1 MKLSA
6 GEEYGLRCLLQIGRR
21 QRETGGG
28 LSISEI
34 SQVEGLSIPN
44 VAKLM
49 RLLRLGEFVESVRG
63 QAGGYRL
70 AQSADLIVVGDVLTA
85 LGGRLFTPEF
95 CEEHAGQEL
104 LCTHS
109 VDCSIRSLWTS
120 VQSMIDQLLSRVT
133 LNDLLGEEQAMDA
146 CLQNVTDELIQVS
159 G

>member
-34 SQVEGLSIPN
+34 SHMEGLSAPN

-49 RLLRLGEFVESVRG
+49 RRLRLGGFVESSRG
-63 QAGGYRL
+63 QSGGYRL
-70 AQSADLIVVGDVLTA
+70 SQSADMIVVGDVLAA
-85 LGGRLFTPEF
+85 LGGRMFDPEF
-95 CEEHAGQEL
+95 CEDHAGREG

-133 LNDLLGEEQAMDA
+133 LDDLLGEEQAMDA
-146 CLQNVTDELIQVS
+146 CLQNVTEELIQVS

>member
-21 QRETGGG
+21 QKETGGG
-28 LSISEI
+28 LSIPEI
-34 SQVEGLSIPN
+34 SQMEGLSIPH

-49 RLLRLGEFVESVRG
+49 RLLRLGGFVASVRG
-63 QAGGYRL
+63 QSGGYRL
-70 AQSADLIVVGDVLTA
+70 AQSADLIVVGDVLEA
-85 LGGRLFTPEF
+85 LGGRLFSPEF
-95 CEEHAGQEL
+95 CEEHAGQEA

-109 VDCSIRSLWTS
+109 VDCSIRSLWSS
-120 VQSMIDQLLSRVT
+120 VQSVIDQLLSRVT
-133 LNDLLGEEQAMDA
+133 LDDLLGEEQAMDA

>member
-21 QRETGGG
+21 QKETGGG
-28 LSISEI
+28 LSIPEI
-34 SQVEGLSIPN
+34 SQMEGLSIPH

-49 RLLRLGEFVESVRG
+49 RLLRLEGFVESVRG
-63 QAGGYRL
+63 QSGGYRL
-70 AQSADLIVVGDVLTA
+70 AQSADLIVVGDVLEA
-85 LGGRLFTPEF
+85 LGGRLFSPEF
-95 CEEHAGQEL
+95 CEEHAGQEA

-109 VDCSIRSLWTS
+109 VDCSIRSLWSS
-120 VQSMIDQLLSRVT
+120 VQSVIDQLLSRVT
-133 LNDLLGEEQAMDA
+133 LDDLLGEEQAMDA

>member
-21 QRETGGG
+21 QKETGGG
-28 LSISEI
+28 LSIPEI
-34 SQVEGLSIPN
+34 SQMEGLSIPH

-49 RLLRLGEFVESVRG
+49 RLLRLEGFVESVRG
-63 QAGGYRL
+63 QSGGYRL
-70 AQSADLIVVGDVLTA
+70 AQSADLIVVGDVLEA
-85 LGGRLFTPEF
+85 LGGRLFSPEF
-95 CEEHAGQEL
+95 CEEHAGQEA

-109 VDCSIRSLWTS
+109 VDCSIRSLWSS
-120 VQSMIDQLLSRVT
+120 VQSVIDQLLSRVT
-133 LNDLLGEEQAMDA
+133 LNDLLGEEQTMDA

>member
-21 QRETGGG
+21 QKETGDG
-28 LSISEI
+28 LSIPEI
-34 SQVEGLSIPN
+34 SQIEGLSIPN

-49 RLLRLGEFVESVRG
+49 RLLRMGGFVESVRG
-63 QAGGYRL
+63 QSGGYRL
-70 AQSADLIVVGDVLTA
+70 AKSADLIVVGDVLGA
-85 LGGRLFTPEF
+85 LGGRLFSPEF
-95 CEEHAGQEL
+95 CDEHAGRGE

-120 VQSMIDQLLSRVT
+120 VQSIIDRMLSRVT
-133 LNDLLGEEQAMDA
+133 LDDLLGEEQAMDA
-146 CLQNVTDELIQVS
+146 CLRNVTEELIQVS

>member
-21 QRETGGG
+21 QKETGGG
-28 LSISEI
+28 LSIPEI
-34 SQVEGLSIPN
+34 SQMEGLSIPN

-49 RLLRLGEFVESVRG
+49 RLLRLGGFVASVRG
-63 QAGGYRL
+63 QSGGYRL
-70 AQSADLIVVGDVLTA
+70 AQSADLIVVGDVLEA
-85 LGGRLFTPEF
+85 LGGRLFSPEF
-95 CEEHAGQEL
+95 CEEHAGQEA

-109 VDCSIRSLWTS
+109 VDCSIRSLWSS
-120 VQSMIDQLLSRVT
+120 VQSVIDQLLSRVT
-133 LNDLLGEEQAMDA
+133 LDDLLGEEQAMDA